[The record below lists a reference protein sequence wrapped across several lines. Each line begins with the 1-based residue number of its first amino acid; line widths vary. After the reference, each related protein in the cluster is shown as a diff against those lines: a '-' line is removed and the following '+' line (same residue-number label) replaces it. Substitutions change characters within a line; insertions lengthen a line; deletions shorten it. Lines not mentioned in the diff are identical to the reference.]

1 MKQAI
6 LALITLA
13 IVCSFASC
21 EKSEELPPI
30 LKENTGKRA
39 YKLPDPRPLNADEAA
54 REAAIK
60 KEYNDNA
67 K

>member
-1 MKQAI
+1 MKQSI
-6 LALITLA
+6 LALMALMVIF
-13 IVCSFASC
+13 SFTSC
-21 EKSEELPPI
+21 EKNEELPPI

-39 YKLPDPRPLNADEAA
+39 YKLPDPRPLNADETALD
-54 REAAIK
+54 AAIK